1 MVGEFLET
9 TVDKFVFR
17 VRRDCWYSD
26 FGVWVHLEDGSARV
40 GGSDYLQQVSGDIA
54 FVDVPPAGAVLAAGG
69 GLASIETVKVLL
81 AVESPISGTVR
92 QVNEALEESP
102 ELINDD
108 PYGEGWLAV
117 IELRDWEADRAGLLD
132 AERYLEVMRAQAL
145 EEVTRK

>member
-40 GGSDYLQQVSGDIA
+40 GVSDYLQQVSGDIA
-54 FVDVPPAGAVLAAGG
+54 FVDVRPAGTVLAAGEE
-69 GLASIETVKVLL
+69 LASIETVKVLL